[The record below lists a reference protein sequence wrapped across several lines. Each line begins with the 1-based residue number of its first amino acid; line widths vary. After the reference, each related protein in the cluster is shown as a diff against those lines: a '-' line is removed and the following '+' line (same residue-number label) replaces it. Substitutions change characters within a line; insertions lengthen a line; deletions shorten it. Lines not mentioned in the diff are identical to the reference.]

1 MRLPKTLLA
10 LPLAAALAHAP
21 EARAQDAAERAA
33 RRVTELADAFVAQ
46 AFRDSPEAA
55 TLYALPGYRH
65 DRLSDNSLA
74 AVAQSAA
81 FGDSL
86 LRELDAVDAST
97 LWGRPEWVVQGF
109 LRESL
114 EASRASRVCRREL
127 WPIHQM
133 FGWQVGLGQL
143 AAAQPVGSD
152 SARAEALAR
161 WRQLPRWLDTEVAN
175 LREGLRQGYTTPK
188 RNVQLVVE
196 QLDALLAAPPEAS
209 PFWSPAARDSTPAFR
224 EAWRALVADDI
235 TSAIRRYRDFL
246 RDEYLAG
253 ARESQA
259 LSALPNGRACWMAQ
273 YRGYT
278 TVERTPEEVFE
289 LGRRTVERNQADMRR
304 LGKEL
309 FGTDDPE
316 ALRRRVAEDG
326 ANRFSGRDEILA
338 FSRASVERAK
348 AAMPR
353 WFGRLPKAEARV
365 EPIEA
370 YREASASSHYQDPAD
385 DGSRPGTYWIQLYRP
400 EEQTRGVAEITAFH
414 ETYPGHHL
422 QIALARERPSAHP
435 ITRFADNSG
444 YVEGWGRY
452 SESLAEEMGLY
463 TLPHARIQRRAW
475 PARGMVA
482 DPAFHMLG
490 WTREQVIDYLME
502 AGRTREWSV
511 NLVDRIAVLPAQL
524 TAYDTGALEIF
535 ALRRAAEERLGDR
548 FDVRVFHDRLL
559 EDGSLTLRMLREKM
573 ERWMAEEA
581 ARR

>member
-1 MRLPKTLLA
+1 MALSLLFA
-10 LPLAAALAHAP
+10 TAQAP
-21 EARAQDAAERAA
+21 AARAQGDAERTA
-33 RRVTELADAFVAQ
+33 RRVTGLADAYVEAL
-46 AFRDSPEAA
+46 FRESPESA
-55 TLYALPGYRH
+55 TYFSLPGARH
-65 DRLSDNSLA
+65 DRFSDNSLA
-74 AVAQSAA
+74 AVARRAA
-81 FGDSL
+81 FNDSL

-97 LWGRPEWVVQGF
+97 LWGRPEWVVHGF

-114 EASRASRVCRREL
+114 ESARAGRVCRREL
-127 WPIHQM
+127 WPINQM

-152 SARAEALAR
+152 DARAQALAR
-161 WRQLPRWLDTEVAN
+161 WRQLPRRLDTEVAN
-175 LREGLRQGYTTPK
+175 LREGLRLGYTTPK
-188 RNVQLVVE
+188 RNTQLVID
-196 QLDALLAAPPEAS
+196 QLDALLAAPPEQS
-209 PFWSPAARDSTPAFR
+209 PFWSPAARDSAPGFR
-224 EAWRALVADDI
+224 EAWRALLTGEI
-235 TSAIRRYRDFL
+235 TPAIRRYRDFL
-246 RDEYLAG
+246 RDTYLPG

-259 LSALPNGRACWMAQ
+259 LSALPNGRECWMAQ

-304 LGKEL
+304 LGEEL
-309 FGTDDPE
+309 FGTGDPA
-316 ALRRRVAEDG
+316 ALLQRVIADS
-326 ANRFSGRDEILA
+326 ANRFAGRDEILA
-338 FSRASVERAK
+338 FSRATVERAK
-348 AAMPR
+348 TVMPR
-353 WFGRLPKAEARV
+353 WFGRLPRAPVRV

-385 DGSRPGTYWIQLYRP
+385 DGSRPGTYWIQLYLP

-414 ETYPGHHL
+414 EAYPGHHL

-444 YVEGWGRY
+444 YTEGWGRY

-502 AGRTREWSV
+502 AGRTREWAS
-511 NLVDRIAVLPAQL
+511 NLVDRVAILPAQL

-535 ALRRAAEERLGDR
+535 ALRQAAQERLGNR
-548 FDVRVFHDRLL
+548 FDVREFHDRLL
-559 EDGSLTLRMLREKM
+559 EDGSLTLKMLREKM
-573 ERWMAEEA
+573 ERWMTEKAA
-581 ARR
+581 AR

>member
-1 MRLPKTLLA
+1 MRLRPTFLT
-10 LPLAAALAHAP
+10 LPLAAAALAHAP
-21 EARAQDAAERAA
+21 AARAQDDA
-33 RRVTELADAFVAQ
+33 RRVTELADAFVA
-46 AFRDSPEAA
+46 AIFRESPESG
-55 TLYALPGYRH
+55 TLFALPDARH

-74 AVAQSAA
+74 AVARTAA
-81 FGDSL
+81 FNDSL
-86 LRELDAVDAST
+86 LRELDAVSADR
-97 LWGRPEWVVQGF
+97 LRGRPEWVVHGF

-114 EASRASRVCRREL
+114 ESSRAARVCRREL
-127 WPIHQM
+127 WPINQM

-143 AAAQPVGSD
+143 AAAQPVGTD
-152 SARAEALAR
+152 DFRAQALAR

-175 LREGLRQGYTTPK
+175 LREGLRLGYTTPK
-188 RNVQLVVE
+188 RNVQLVVD
-196 QLDALLAAPPEAS
+196 QLDALLAAPPEQS
-209 PFWSPAARDSTPAFR
+209 PFWSPAARDSAPGFR
-224 EAWRALVADDI
+224 EAWRALIADEI
-235 TSAIRRYRDFL
+235 TPAIRRYRDFL
-246 RDEYLAG
+246 RDTYLPG

-259 LSALPNGRACWMAQ
+259 LAALPGGRACWMAQ

-304 LGKEL
+304 LGREL
-309 FGTDDPE
+309 FGTDDPG
-316 ALRRRVAEDG
+316 ALRERITADS

-338 FSRASVERAK
+338 FSRAAVERAK
-348 AAMPR
+348 GVMPR
-353 WFGRLPKAEARV
+353 WFGRVPEAEARV

-370 YREASASSHYQDPAD
+370 YREAAASSHYQDPAD

-463 TLPHARIQRRAW
+463 TLPHSRIQRRAW

-490 WTREQVIDYLME
+490 WTREQVIAYVME
-502 AGRTREWSV
+502 AGRTREWGE
-511 NLVDRIAVLPAQL
+511 NLVDRIAILPAQL

-535 ALRRAAEERLGDR
+535 ALRQAAQERLGDR
-548 FDVRVFHDRLL
+548 FDIREFHDRLL

-573 ERWMAEEA
+573 ERWMAEKAA
-581 ARR
+581 AR